1 MHNKIP
7 FLVEASMAA
16 FTIGSTFLA
25 GTEMFTD
32 LIVGVVVYFSSRFL
46 YRSYGDKV
54 YDFVQKIKRCCG
66 IK

>member
-7 FLVEASMAA
+7 FLVEVSMAF
-16 FTIGSTFLA
+16 FTISSTFLA
-25 GTEMFTD
+25 GSEIFAD

-54 YDFVQKIKRCCG
+54 YNFVQKVKKYFG